1 MRRSIKS
8 TGEHSLASNT
18 LSPSDIKS
26 LQNAMSSREK
36 SHDDHIRR
44 QDFDNVG
51 IKLKKKASSNFG
63 APFGQLG
70 GLAGTRK
77 LS

>member
-1 MRRSIKS
+1 MHRSARS
-8 TGEHSLASNT
+8 TGEHSHVSNA

-26 LQNAMSSREK
+26 PKNALCSREQ

-44 QDFDNVG
+44 QNFDNVG

-70 GLAGTRK
+70 GFTGMRK

>member
-1 MRRSIKS
+1 MRRSAKS
-8 TGEHSLASNT
+8 TGEHSHASHT

-26 LQNAMSSREK
+26 PKNALSSREQP
-36 SHDDHIRR
+36 HDDHIRR

-70 GLAGTRK
+70 GFTGIRK
-77 LS
+77 MS